1 MRLKKWMVL
10 LTSVDEMKLFR
21 SERTKCERRTK
32 KKEYKRYNIKN
43 HFWWWKII
51 KKCNCYLGE
60 CAESDH
66 YLLSSPYFLR
76 TSLAIRVMKGK
87 SINFFYSSSETLYPP
102 SSHLIVSLTL
112 ATSNFKLLR
121 QQFSMLTAP
130 KRDCSILRER
140 NVKRVPIPFR
150 AHWGMKIWQLNINIF
165 MLTILFVPFSIYF
178 PWLSSINWLSFR
190 PSSATQASVLASRHE
205 TSWELA
211 N

>member
-76 TSLAIRVMKGK
+76 TSPAIRVMKGK
-87 SINFFYSSSETLYPP
+87 SINFFLFFIWNTLPAIL
-102 SSHLIVSLTL
+102 SSHRLPHTRDFQLQTSEAAVFNADGSKKGLLNSSRKKCKTCPNPVSSALRDENMAVKYKYFYANHIICSFLHLLPLSFVNQLTL
-112 ATSNFKLLR
+112 FSAFKC
-121 QQFSMLTAP
+121 
-130 KRDCSILRER
+130 D
-140 NVKRVPIPFR
+140 
-150 AHWGMKIWQLNINIF
+150 
-165 MLTILFVPFSIYF
+165 
-178 PWLSSINWLSFR
+178 
-190 PSSATQASVLASRHE
+190 ASVCLSE
-205 TSWELA
+205 
-211 N
+211 